1 MLKTGYKIAIPV
13 VKTGDSEACE
23 GSVTCLVVGKDFPGG
38 PGVGTLPSNAGGMRS
53 ILGSGL
59 KIPHA
64 SRSKNQNIK
73 QKQHCNRFKKWL

>member
-38 PGVGTLPSNAGGMRS
+38 PGVGTLSSSAGGRGS
-53 ILGSGL
+53 ISGL
-59 KIPHA
+59 EARIPHA
-64 SRSKNQNIK
+64 SRPKTP
-73 QKQHCNRFKKWL
+73 

>member
-38 PGVGTLPSNAGGMRS
+38 PGVGTLPSNAGGCR
-53 ILGSGL
+53 LD
-59 KIPHA
+59 PW
-64 SRSKNQNIK
+64 SRSQDPTCPEVKNPKHEAEVI
-73 QKQHCNRFKKWL
+73 L